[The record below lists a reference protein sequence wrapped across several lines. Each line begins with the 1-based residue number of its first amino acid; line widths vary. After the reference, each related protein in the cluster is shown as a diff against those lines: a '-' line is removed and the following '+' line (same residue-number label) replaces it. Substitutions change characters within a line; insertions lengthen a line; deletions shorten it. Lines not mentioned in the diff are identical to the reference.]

1 MKKKIE
7 YLGRRSLRLKG
18 WDYSSPHYY
27 FITICTKDRQCLFGE
42 ITNSIITLNT
52 AGEMLNEEWRNI
64 PSRFDFLELDEYIIM
79 PNHVHAILHIIC
91 RGEPCVRPEPCIH
104 PRSLDDHIEEGEHE
118 VRPYGTESGSLGRII
133 QAYKSITTHNY
144 IQQMKNFH
152 WPEFQKRLWQRNFFE
167 HIVRS
172 ERELWQIR
180 QYIFGNPAN
189 WSNDHENPSIIT
201 FP

>member
-1 MKKKIE
+1 MKIE
-7 YLGRRSLRLKG
+7 YRGRRSLRLKG

-27 FITICTKDRQCLFGE
+27 FITICTKDRQCLLGE
-42 ITNSIITLNT
+42 ITNGIITLN
-52 AGEMLNEEWRNI
+52 AGGEMLNEEWRNI

-79 PNHVHAILHIIC
+79 PNHVHVILHIIC
-91 RGEPCVRPEPCIH
+91 RGEPCVRPGPAIH
-104 PRSLDDHIEEGEHE
+104 PEDQRNYK
-118 VRPYGTESGSLGRII
+118 VPPKGTESRSLGRVI
-133 QAYKSITTHNY
+133 QAYKSKTTCRY
-144 IQQMKNFH
+144 IQQMKNLH